1 MLTAATNQIAAY
13 VHADTANSQ
22 YSWPVSEEGDLWAQ
36 AGSTVKNGITRHCSR
51 SASLCGGT
59 LRRNFAEGNVLF

>member
-1 MLTAATNQIAAY
+1 MLTPATNQIAAY

-36 AGSTVKNGITRHCSR
+36 AGSTVKNGIKALQPERI
-51 SASLCGGT
+51 T
-59 LRRNFAEGNVLF
+59 LRRNIAEGNVLF